1 MRPPASA
8 FSIIPDTVGRRRRA
22 ARSAILLGDW
32 ETNRSA
38 AVARLQVA
46 RDLVGF
52 DEILKQPRDLLG
64 DAIRAYAA
72 GEPPPPEIL
81 SADQQ
86 ELVKDCLYRAARGR
100 TSVDHVVSE
109 IVAGVRTL
117 KAEFSRDMTASSPWR
132 NQRVVSSGRRTVD

>member
-38 AVARLQVA
+38 AVARLQV
-46 RDLVGF
+46 VGF

-72 GEPPPPEIL
+72 GEPAPPEIL

-100 TSVDHVVSE
+100 SSVDHVVSE